1 MQKHVVSPSFVLALS
16 QRTLTPYYTRDA
28 CPPPR
33 FCGRFQEVEG
43 GLSGLGARR
52 GFQPKFASF
61 SAETMVSAKLRW
73 GVVFLTDLADL
84 ARDAVFSP
92 NSRRFQQKR
101 WFPLSCAWESCF
113 FIDGPN
119 LAKTG
124 LVGPP

>member
-33 FCGRFQEVEG
+33 FCGRFQEVLG

-61 SAETMVSAKLRW
+61 SAETMVSAKLRL
-73 GVVFLTDLADL
+73 GVVFLHRLSGL
-84 ARDAVFSP
+84 GARRGFQPKFASFSAETMVSAKLRLGVVFLH
-92 NSRRFQQKR
+92 R
-101 WFPLSCAWESCF
+101 W
-113 FIDGPN
+113 
-119 LAKTG
+119 TG
-124 LVGPP
+124 LG